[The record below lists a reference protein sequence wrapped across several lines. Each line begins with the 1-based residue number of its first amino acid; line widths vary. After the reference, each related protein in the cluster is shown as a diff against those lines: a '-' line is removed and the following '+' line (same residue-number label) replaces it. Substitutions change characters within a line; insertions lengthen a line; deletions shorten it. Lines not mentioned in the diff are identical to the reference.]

1 MSEAGIRVTYF
12 KYNCGGSCNSPRC
25 IYPGSECGNGPVN
38 NNWTYGAQTEKYYGK
53 VEARFVKSD
62 NGKVRRYSN
71 GDAMIDVKYG
81 RAVCPGFSI
90 ERIPKEADY

>member
-1 MSEAGIRVTYF
+1 M
-12 KYNCGGSCNSPRC
+12 
-25 IYPGSECGNGPVN
+25 
-38 NNWTYGAQTEKYYGK
+38 
-53 VEARFVKSD
+53 KSD
-62 NGKVRRYSN
+62 NGTVRRYSN